1 LTVGAAADILGPDM
15 DVARRKA
22 AVATLSVASNATLV
36 VLKLVI
42 GLAIGSVSVISEAIH
57 SGVDLVA
64 AVIALVAVRASARP
78 PDPQHEFGHGKVE
91 NVSGT
96 VEALL
101 IFMAAAWI
109 IYEAV
114 KKLVHPEPVD
124 AAAWGVG
131 VMLVSSVLNLLVSR
145 QLFKVGKETDS
156 VALQADAWHL
166 RTDVYTSAG
175 VMLALGLIALGRV
188 VLPGRNLGIIDP
200 IAAIAVA
207 LLILKAAWE
216 LTRDSARDLLDAS
229 LPPAEEQWIRDCVA
243 RHEPQVTDLHGLRTR
258 KAGADR
264 FVEFHIAVAPETT
277 VAEAHAVMDTLQ
289 YEIKA
294 RFPGAQVNIHVD
306 PKGEKSRERA
316 AEDGRPG
323 GPVSRGGASGT

>member
-1 LTVGAAADILGPDM
+1 M
-15 DVARRKA
+15 DVNRRKA

-36 VLKLVI
+36 VLKLVV
-42 GLAIGSVSVISEAIH
+42 GVAIGSVAVISEAIH

-64 AVIALVAVRASARP
+64 AIIALVAVRAAARP
-78 PDPQHEFGHGKVE
+78 PDARHEYGHGKVE

-96 VEALL
+96 IEALL
-101 IFMAAAWI
+101 IFLAAAWI

-114 KKLVHPEPVD
+114 KKIVHPEPLD

-131 VMLVSSVLNLLVSR
+131 VMLVSSLVNLFVSQR
-145 QLFKVGKETDS
+145 LFKVGRETDS
-156 VALQADAWHL
+156 IALQADAWHL

-175 VMLALGLIALGRV
+175 VMVGLGLILLGRV
-188 VLPGRNLGIIDP
+188 VLPGRNLGILDP
-200 IAAIAVA
+200 IAALVVA

-229 LPPAEEQWIRDCVA
+229 LPPEEEQWIRDCVR

-264 FVEFHIAVAPETT
+264 FVEFHIAVAPEMT
-277 VAEAHAVMDTLQ
+277 VKQSHDLVKTLER
-289 YEIKA
+289 EIQA
-294 RFPGAQVNIHVD
+294 RFPKTLLNVHLD
-306 PKGEKSRERA
+306 PRA
-316 AEDGRPG
+316 PADAAPQ
-323 GPVSRGGASGT
+323 GPADEV

>member
-1 LTVGAAADILGPDM
+1 M

-22 AVATLSVASNATLV
+22 AVATLSVVSNAILV
-36 VLKLVI
+36 VLKLAV
-42 GLAIGSVSVISEAIH
+42 GVLIGSVSVISEAIH

-64 AVIALVAVRASARP
+64 AVIALVAVRASAKP
-78 PDPQHEFGHGKVE
+78 PDARHAFGHGKVE

-114 KKLVHPEPVD
+114 KKLVHPEPID

-131 VMLVSSVLNLLVSR
+131 VMLVSAGANLFVSH

-175 VMLALGLIALGRV
+175 VMAALTLISLGRI

-216 LTRDSARDLLDAS
+216 LTRDSARDLLDVS
-229 LPPAEEQWIRDCVA
+229 LPPEEEQWIRACVA
-243 RHEPQVTDLHGLRTR
+243 RHEPQVTHLHGLRTR
-258 KAGADR
+258 KGGADR
-264 FVEFHIAVAPETT
+264 FIEFHIAVAPETT

-289 YEIKA
+289 GEIRA
-294 RFPGAQVNIHVD
+294 RFPAAQVNIHVD
-306 PKGEKSRERA
+306 PKGSKSEERA
-316 AEDGRPG
+316 EQDRQAA
-323 GPVSRGGASGT
+323 GPINRDGASGT